1 MLFITEEEE
10 KKQNKKTG
18 GGGGF
23 LQLSP
28 QALPWS
34 MHMAELIHKKDT
46 YLSMYTGL
54 KFSRLS

>member
-18 GGGGF
+18 GGELF
-23 LQLSP
+23 AAES